1 MEQNYIWR
9 DDSSLESTECSSFYG
24 IGRLIT
30 ACAPKFLRFFLM
42 LPYWHPLFPHG
53 LFYFGLS
60 MKVLWALL
68 VSLLFA
74 TCLSHTM
81 FFKFITMIF
90 GEQRSLWNLFL
101 CSFSV
106 TATYSPHFLYVPPSS
121 TLKEYYTIW
130 KRPLFTPI
138 NCTIFT
144 KKIKFVTIEYL
155 NNRGS
160 NNLWYYCNVVV
171 HEFRNWFSLN
181 TSKGTGGVADKII
194 VSNCLQLENNSRGC
208 NINFSEQ
215 DLKFRVEL

>member
-1 MEQNYIWR
+1 MV
-9 DDSSLESTECSSFYG
+9 SSISVFRWKCCGRYSFHFCLQLVSPTPCSSNSSPWY
-24 IGRLIT
+24 LVN
-30 ACAPKFLRFFLM
+30 K
-42 LPYWHPLFPHG
+42 G
-53 LFYFGLS
+53 LYE
-60 MKVLWALL
+60 
-68 VSLLFA
+68 
-74 TCLSHTM
+74 
-81 FFKFITMIF
+81 I
-90 GEQRSLWNLFL
+90 LFL